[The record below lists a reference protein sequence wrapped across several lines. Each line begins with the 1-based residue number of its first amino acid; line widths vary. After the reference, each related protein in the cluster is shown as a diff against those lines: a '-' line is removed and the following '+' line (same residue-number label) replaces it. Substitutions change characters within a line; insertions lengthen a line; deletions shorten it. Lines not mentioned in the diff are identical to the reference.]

1 MSEASSY
8 SRCLQR
14 VKAWLVLDMEYQGCW
29 QKCGNG
35 SADPRTTR

>member
-14 VKAWLVLDMEYQGCW
+14 VKAWLVLDMEYQGC
-29 QKCGNG
+29 
-35 SADPRTTR
+35 